1 MVGLYL
7 RLRKLTTKYL
17 KMGTVTINEFSTDG
31 TMADNSDVALPT
43 EKAVKTYVDAKALL
57 GTAVKDDTAPELAAN
72 LNTAGF
78 EIVDSVDGMIKLNGG
93 LRVYDLVEVKSA
105 TADSGV
111 LSGETGTIEFQIPEN
126 SWIIGYSINNEA
138 AITDDDGNGTYT
150 AAFSAGIDA
159 QINGGLAIASA
170 KNTKIKS
177 MGSIGI
183 SEGPVVKISLTPN
196 GTNFTGG
203 KVKATVVYMTIDDL
217 PNAE

>member
-31 TMADNSDVALPT
+31 ALAGNSDTALPT

-57 GTAVKDDTAPELAAN
+57 GTAVKDDPAPELSAD
-72 LNTAGF
+72 LDTAGF
-78 EIVDSVDGMIKLNGG
+78 EIVDSSDGMIKLNGG

-105 TADSGV
+105 TADSDV
-111 LSGETGTIEFQIPEN
+111 LSGETGTIELPIPIGA
-126 SWIIGYSINNEA
+126 WVIGYSLNNE
-138 AITDDDGNGTYT
+138 ITITGDGNGKY
-150 AAFSAGIDA
+150 AAEFTGGITG
-159 QINGGLAIASA
+159 QINGGDEIEATQ
-170 KNTKIKS
+170 NTKVKT

-183 SEGPVVKISLTPN
+183 TTDPVVEITLTPN
-196 GTNFTGG
+196 GTSFTGG

-217 PNAE
+217 PDAE